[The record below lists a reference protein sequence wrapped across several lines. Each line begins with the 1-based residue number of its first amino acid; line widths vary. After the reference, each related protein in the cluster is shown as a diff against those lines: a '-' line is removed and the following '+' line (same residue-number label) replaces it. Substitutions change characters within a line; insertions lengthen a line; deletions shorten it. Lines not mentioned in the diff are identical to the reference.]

1 MHSALSLVIAGLVG
15 CASTGS
21 GGGGD
26 GGGSGLG
33 PFTNGVSTL
42 SGSSEAG
49 YVDGAR
55 GTARFSNPTNVAVGP
70 DGKIYVAD
78 FDNGKIRVVTSDGTT
93 STLIAQ
99 KGFSR
104 PFGMAFSGST
114 LYVTTDS
121 DENGHTPLKTGSVWK
136 IDINAKTA
144 TLIKADLGMPR
155 GIAVLSDGRLALSDY
170 ENHVVEILDPRTGV
184 VTPLAGT
191 FGAKGF
197 ADGVGAAAR
206 FNQPYGIVQRSD
218 GKLVVIDQMNNR
230 LRIVGLDGS
239 VSTMAGTG
247 QAGFADGT
255 MTAGMFDQPEGLAI
269 DGSGV
274 LYITDTV
281 NFRIRRI
288 NGTMLDTIALDGMPG
303 YVDDDDPM
311 KGEAYGLEG
320 LAVTPDG
327 KMVYVADGNR
337 GEDQPHNYVRQIK
350 LQ

>member
-1 MHSALSLVIAGLVG
+1 MHSALSLAFAGLVG
-15 CASTGS
+15 CAGM

-26 GGGSGLG
+26 DGGGGLG

-42 SGSSEAG
+42 TGSSEPG
-49 YVDGAR
+49 FVDGAR
-55 GTARFSNPTNVAVGP
+55 GTARLSNPVNVAVGP

-78 FDNGKIRVVTSDGTT
+78 FDNGKLRVVDTDGST
-93 STLIAQ
+93 STLIAE

-104 PFGMAFSGST
+104 PFGLAFSGST
-114 LYVTTDS
+114 LFVTTDS
-121 DENGHTPLKTGSVWK
+121 DTTGHAPMKTGSVWRV
-136 IDINAKTA
+136 DINAKTA

-155 GIAVLSDGRLALSDY
+155 GIAVLTDGRLALSDY
-170 ENHVVEILDPRTGV
+170 ENHVVEILDPRSLQM
-184 VTPLAGT
+184 TPLAGT

-218 GKLVVIDQMNNR
+218 GKLVVLDELNNR
-230 LRIVGLDGS
+230 IRIVGLDGT
-239 VSTMAGTG
+239 VTTMAGTG
-247 QAGFADGT
+247 QAGFADGP
-255 MTAGMFDQPEGLAI
+255 MTNGMFSAPEGLAM
-269 DGSGV
+269 DRNGV
-274 LYITDTV
+274 LYITDTN

-288 NGTMLDTIALDGMPG
+288 NGTTLDTIGLDGKPG
-303 YVDDDDPM
+303 YIDDDDPM

-320 LAVTPDG
+320 LSVTPDG
-327 KMVYVADGNR
+327 SMVYVADGNR